1 MEKSP
6 DRVALEDD
14 EMSVLSSLSLGG
26 WERIRYF

>member
-1 MEKSP
+1 MEKSL

-14 EMSVLSSLSLGG
+14 EMSVLSSLSLGS